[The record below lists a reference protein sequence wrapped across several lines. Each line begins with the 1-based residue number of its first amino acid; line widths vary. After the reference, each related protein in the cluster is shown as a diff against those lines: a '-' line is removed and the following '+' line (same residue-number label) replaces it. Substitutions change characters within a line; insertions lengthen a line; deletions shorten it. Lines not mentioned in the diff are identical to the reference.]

1 MKMSRLAFAALLSAT
16 IGVAANAQQ
25 QPTTPA
31 QKGSNAAPEDCARMH
46 NKKHEHGTDRGAGKM
61 AMQPCAP
68 AAGASAPA
76 KKMRKTHDSR
86 KPA

>member
-1 MKMSRLAFAALLSAT
+1 MKISRLALAALLSAT
-16 IGVAANAQQ
+16 VGVAANAQQ
-25 QPTTPA
+25 QSTTPA
-31 QKGSNAAPEDCARMH
+31 QKGGSAAPEDCMRMQ
-46 NKKHEHGTDRGAGKM
+46 NKKLEHGADRGAGKT

-68 AAGASAPA
+68 AAGTSAPA